1 VEIPDTIGVAGAG
14 TMGGGIAQLACL
26 CGARTLLHDPAEGAV
41 ERAITRIERRLAHEV
56 SRGRLSE
63 AAAAEAGDRLQGA
76 GSLSELAP
84 CGLVIEAAPES
95 LALKRALLAELS
107 EEVVDERCVLA
118 TNTSSLLVTE
128 IAAAVR
134 VPERVVGM
142 HFFNPPPA
150 MAAMELVAGV
160 ASSPHAIAVARATG
174 EAMGKV
180 VIDAQDGP
188 GFLVNRCNRP
198 FTLEALRLLGERV
211 AEAKQID
218 RICRLG
224 GGFRMGPFELMD
236 LVGIDVNLAVARS
249 MFEQGFSEPRWR
261 PSPIPVRL
269 VAAGRLGR
277 KSGRGYYE
285 YPASGAETAGPGS
298 GAAHRDPDG
307 EPPAR
312 GGGGDRTVD
321 IAGEGQ
327 LAIELRE
334 LAAEAGWSVA
344 DRDGVRQ
351 EEPYLVIDAGAPG
364 EPRPVAAAAPGPRA
378 ISCAAGSLARL
389 DASGAAVG
397 FHVLPPLR
405 GAHLIEL
412 ARGAESPTASIEAC
426 EHFFGTLGMHTAW
439 VGDAPGLVLGRFVS
453 QLVNEAAFAL
463 GEGVGTADDIDA
475 GVINALNYPRGILRW
490 ADEIGLDV
498 ILGVL
503 DALYEER
510 RDERYRPAPLLTA
523 LVWSGRLGA
532 RTGEGFFR
540 WAPEGARPSGDRGAA
555 SGGG

>member
-1 VEIPDTIGVAGAG
+1 
-14 TMGGGIAQLACL
+14 
-26 CGARTLLHDPAEGAV
+26 
-41 ERAITRIERRLAHEV
+41 
-56 SRGRLSE
+56 
-63 AAAAEAGDRLQGA
+63 
-76 GSLSELAP
+76 
-84 CGLVIEAAPES
+84 
-95 LALKRALLAELS
+95 
-107 EEVVDERCVLA
+107 
-118 TNTSSLLVTE
+118 
-128 IAAAVR
+128 
-134 VPERVVGM
+134 M
-142 HFFNPPPA
+142 HFFNPPPV

-160 ASSPHAIAVARATG
+160 ASSPRAIAVARATG

-236 LVGIDVNLAVARS
+236 LVGVDVNLAVARS
-249 MFEQGFSEPRWR
+249 MFEQGFCEPRWR

-269 VAAGRLGR
+269 IAAGRLGR

-285 YPASGAETAGPGS
+285 YPASGAETPGAGG

-307 EPPAR
+307 APPAR
-312 GGGGDRTVD
+312 GGGADRAVT
-321 IAGEGQ
+321 IAGQGQ
-327 LAIELRE
+327 LATELRE

-344 DRDGVRQ
+344 EPDDGGP
-351 EEPYLVIDAGAPG
+351 EEPFILIDAWARG
-364 EPRPVAAAAPGPRA
+364 EPRPATPPATGLRA

-389 DASGAAVG
+389 DGSGAAVG
-397 FHVLPPLR
+397 FHLLPPLR
-405 GAHLIEL
+405 GARLVEL
-412 ARGAESPTASIEAC
+412 TLGAASPTANIEAC
-426 EHFFGTLGMHTAW
+426 EHFFGTLGWHTAW

-503 DALYEER
+503 DALCEER

-532 RTGEGFFR
+532 RTGEGFFH
-540 WAPEGARPSGDRGAA
+540 WAPEGARPSGDRRPA
-555 SGGG
+555 GGGG